1 MMIDYE
7 NITPYIWNQYRCL
20 LRFSI
25 ILIMLWLIK
34 FPLLLH
40 WVVVAVKYVRL
51 DEGERLFDS
60 SVTAL
65 FPNLLK
71 SSKEIETILT
81 FDLKSLVN
89 SPSEVIKIK

>member
-1 MMIDYE
+1 MIDYE

-34 FPLLLH
+34 FPLLLL
-40 WVVVAVKYVRL
+40 AVKYVRL

>member
-34 FPLLLH
+34 FPLLLL
-40 WVVVAVKYVRL
+40 AVKYVRL